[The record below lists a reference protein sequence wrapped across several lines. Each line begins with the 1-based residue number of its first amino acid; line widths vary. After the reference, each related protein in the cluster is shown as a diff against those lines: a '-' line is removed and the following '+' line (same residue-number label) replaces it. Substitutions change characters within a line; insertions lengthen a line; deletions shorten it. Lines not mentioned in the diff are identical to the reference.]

1 MKGKYNMKQL
11 KTSLYKAIASIVVS
25 DNAEFKSARNITLF
39 SNIISTYPSKS
50 IYCLVTHRVISFFD
64 RNIHKMDLMMEI
76 MTEEGEDQEIIDT
89 INQLRQNPEITT
101 SAEVTE
107 LCIMFADYIKYA
119 RILKKKDSFLQTLD
133 MIESD
138 EAPNRE
144 NMKQLYNLAS
154 DIVDAYNYTNITETS
169 HNFDTEDKDAMKHIV
184 AETKDARSSDKII
197 LTSIRGLNMI
207 LSPGYLGGYLYVY
220 AALPGCYKSGIL
232 LEGHVDTLKYNEH
245 LKNITN
251 GKTPVSMY
259 ISMENTMTQTVR
271 RLWALLYPSADMSMF
286 SVDEITD
293 MIDQALTEKGMRSV
307 ILYYGYREK
316 STRDIANIIQG
327 YNNDKYEVVALF
339 FDYIKRVRSSRDD
352 ASVLSSEKAELHAI
366 MNEFKLIAANFNIPI
381 ITGHQLNRAAA
392 AAVDEIAKSGG
403 YNKTDAA
410 LGRANVSVAWEI
422 MEVAD
427 FLALMNIENHGDN
440 KFLVVK
446 AAKQRDKEGE
456 SDNIIGFRQPFLSS
470 DSFALRSD
478 ILENVPIC
486 EFIYDGKQRTNYIAE
501 NI

>member
-1 MKGKYNMKQL
+1 MKQL

-25 DNAEFKSARNITLF
+25 DNMEFKSARNITLF
-39 SNIISTYPSKS
+39 SQVIAIYPSKS
-50 IYCLVTHRVISFFD
+50 IYALVAHRVMSFFD
-64 RNIHKMDLMMEI
+64 RNVSKIDLIVEL

-89 INQLRQNPEITT
+89 INQLKANPEITT

-107 LCIMFADYIKYA
+107 LCIMFADYIKYS
-119 RILKKKDSFLQTLD
+119 RILKKKESFLQTLD
-133 MIESD
+133 LIDAD
-138 EAPNRE
+138 ETPNKE

-154 DIVDAYNYTNITETS
+154 DIVEAYNYANITETS
-169 HNFDTEDKDAMKHIV
+169 HNFDTSDKDAMKHIV
-184 AETKDARSSDKII
+184 AETKDARSSDRII
-197 LTSIRGLNMI
+197 LTSIRGLNII
-207 LSPGYLGGYLYVY
+207 LSPGYIGGYVYVY

-232 LEGHVDTLKYNEH
+232 LESHVDTLKYNEH
-245 LKNITN
+245 LKKITN
-251 GKTPVSMY
+251 GKIPISMY
-259 ISMENTMTQTVR
+259 ISMENTMTQTIR
-271 RLWALLYPSADMSMF
+271 RLWALLYPTADMSMF

-339 FDYIKRVRSSRDD
+339 FDYIKRIKPARDD
-352 ASVLSSEKAELHAI
+352 ISVNSEKAELHAI
-366 MNEFKLIAANFNIPI
+366 MNEFKLMAANFNIPI
-381 ITGHQLNRAAA
+381 VTGHQLNRASA
-392 AAVDEIAKSGG
+392 AAVDEVAKAGG
-403 YNKTDAA
+403 YNKTDTA
-410 LGRANVSVAWEI
+410 LTRSGLSVAWEVI
-422 MEVAD
+422 EVAD